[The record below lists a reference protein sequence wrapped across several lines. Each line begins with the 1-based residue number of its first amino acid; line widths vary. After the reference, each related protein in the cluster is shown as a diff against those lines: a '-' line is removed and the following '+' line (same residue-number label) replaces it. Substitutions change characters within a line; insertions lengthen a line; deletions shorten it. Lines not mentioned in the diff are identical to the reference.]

1 MAAGIV
7 AYGLKDLQESGLI
20 PGHGHTVYDFTE
32 AIADHASSW
41 WFSLLD
47 AFFQLK
53 VLMGPT
59 LLQILGWA
67 VYLIV
72 CLPLFARQ
80 VRGKS
85 SVSNQVR
92 NNNA

>member
-1 MAAGIV
+1 N
-7 AYGLKDLQESGLI
+7 DLQESGLI

-32 AIADHASSW
+32 TIANHASSW
-41 WFSLLD
+41 WFSLFD

-67 VYLIV
+67 VYLLV
-72 CLPLFARQ
+72 CLPLFTRQ